1 MKILLLAVG
10 KTDEKYLEEGM
21 KKYHDRI
28 VHYLPFELKIVPD
41 LKNRKSLSMDQQK
54 QMEGEVILEQL
65 QAGDELVLLDENGKH
80 FSSRSFS
87 VFLERKM
94 ITGPK
99 RLVFVIGGPYG
110 FSTAVYER
118 ASSKISLSSMT
129 FSHQM
134 VRLIFLEQVYRAL
147 SITKGEPYHH
157 D

>member
-28 VHYLPFELKIVPD
+28 VHYLTFELKIVPD
-41 LKNRKSLSMDQQK
+41 LKNRKSLSLEQQK
-54 QMEGEVILEQL
+54 QMEGELILEQL
-65 QAGDELVLLDENGKH
+65 QTGDELVLLDENGKH

-87 VFLERKM
+87 AFLERKM

-110 FSTAVYER
+110 FSTTVYER